1 MTAVTGM
8 SAIIGFGTTVA
19 AAKKQDPKYFNKGM
33 TGSIEMTET
42 GAGLALRALG
52 WGTLYAC
59 TGCGILFYTIWKMSG
74 AKDVC
79 FHSELSKNKL
89 FLIINF

>member
-19 AAKKQDPKYFNKGM
+19 AAKKQDPKYFNKGI

-42 GAGLALRALG
+42 GASLALRALG
-52 WGTLYAC
+52 WGTLYAF

-74 AKDVC
+74 AKDVG
-79 FHSELSKNKL
+79 FHSAFSKNKL
-89 FLIINF
+89 FFIINF